1 MGAVGALA
9 FSLPA
14 GLGVFGQ
21 TAGWAPADPQSQMA
35 KAEELLE
42 ERRPAE
48 ALAILENLLREN
60 PELPGARYQA
70 ALAAQ
75 RSGDSAKAS
84 QLAAEALE
92 RKEDSSELQVLIGVM
107 AMQEKNYPEARS
119 AFERAVKLDPASG
132 IALYNLSEA
141 LRAEGRPQEAIAKLE
156 KAIELE
162 PERNLLQLK
171 LRLAQMETDQG
182 HEEIEMEVIS
192 RQNDETLTED
202 WLMTAAAVHLKR
214 GNYRQAIAA
223 LRSAKAVA
231 GSNEVRAIFA
241 EDTFF
246 RRFADE
252 RELADIRHELGL
264 E

>member
-35 KAEELLE
+35 KAEGLLE

-60 PELPGARYQA
+60 PELPGTRYQA

-92 RKEDSSELQVLIGVM
+92 RKEDTSELQVLIGVM

-119 AFERAVKLDPASG
+119 AFELAVKLDPASG

-182 HEEIEMEVIS
+182 YEEIEKEVIS
-192 RQNDETLTED
+192 RQNDEAPTED

-214 GNYRQAIAA
+214 GNYRQAGEA

-246 RRFADE
+246 RQFADD
-252 RELADIRHELGL
+252 RQLADIREELGL